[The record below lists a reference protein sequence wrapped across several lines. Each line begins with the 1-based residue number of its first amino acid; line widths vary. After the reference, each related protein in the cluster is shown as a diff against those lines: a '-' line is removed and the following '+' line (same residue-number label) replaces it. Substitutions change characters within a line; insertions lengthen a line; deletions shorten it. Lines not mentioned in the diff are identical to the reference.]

1 MIPFGCDTLENCG
14 PQFFCAWG
22 VAEADA
28 VALRSAGREVPNPIT
43 GALLLDTGATRTCI
57 ALQAA
62 QELGLQAR
70 RMQEGFGANG
80 KYSNQVF
87 LARLEIRIADQN
99 TKVIHPFS
107 WEQEVEGIPELHNFA
122 APLRLNGQI
131 VPVSGLLGRDIL
143 KHAKIRYDG
152 PAGKLHFQFDVA
164 SIRRQP
170 SR

>member
-1 MIPFGCDTLENCG
+1 MRSGGRPVPG
-14 PQFFCAWG
+14 PIA
-22 VAEADA
+22 
-28 VALRSAGREVPNPIT
+28 

-57 ALQAA
+57 ALKAA

-87 LARLEIRIADQN
+87 LAKLEIRIMDPK
-99 TKVIHPFS
+99 TKMVHSFS

-122 APLRLNGQI
+122 APLTVNGQV

-152 PAGKLHFQFDVA
+152 PGGKLHFEFDVE
-164 SIRRQP
+164 SIQRQP